1 MPYHYEATSEFMQSV
16 SEVEKLVALA
26 SFDDENRT
34 LFLKLAAVSLVTKF
48 QVFVEKALDEFR
60 YKLNGMTSGRLSLYM
75 KMNAIRLSIKVGAY
89 GLPDGVIRD
98 PKAVVGQFATADL
111 FAGDYLSA
119 EKLGRDSAGATDILG
134 TLNGEK
140 VAISVAIGS
149 YSEGL
154 SNKLQNGDIVS
165 IIIYDKDKYMS
176 YIPPEL
182 KYVRIIT
189 TTTSGGIDRDENTE
203 GEKAVTATVLV
214 TPEQAELLSMYENV
228 TSLHFVLVYRG
239 DKATADA
246 YLKAQDDYLNS
257 HKGQTPAIDE
267 NSEKEDVSEG
277 EQNG

>member
-1 MPYHYEATSEFMQSV
+1 MKGF
-16 SEVEKLVALA
+16 KKIN
-26 SFDDENRT
+26 NRT
-34 LFLKLAAVSLVTKF
+34 IIGIVCIVLALVITFGAAPLVNRISDRKTDI
-48 QVFVEKALDEFR
+48 VRVVNRVER
-60 YKLNGMTSGRLSLYM
+60 GR
-75 KMNAIRLSIKVGAY
+75 AITAQDIEVVKVGAY
-89 GLPDGVIRD
+89 GLPDGVISD
-98 PKAVVGQFATADL
+98 PKAVVGQFAAADL

-119 EKLGRDSAGATDILG
+119 EKLSRDSAGATDILG

-228 TSLHFVLVYRG
+228 S
-239 DKATADA
+239 
-246 YLKAQDDYLNS
+246 
-257 HKGQTPAIDE
+257 
-267 NSEKEDVSEG
+267 
-277 EQNG
+277 

>member
-1 MPYHYEATSEFMQSV
+1 MKVFN
-16 SEVEKLVALA
+16 KIN
-26 SFDDENRT
+26 NRT
-34 LFLKLAAVSLVTKF
+34 IIGIVCIVLALVITFGAAPLVNRISDRKTDI
-48 QVFVEKALDEFR
+48 VRVVNRVER
-60 YKLNGMTSGRLSLYM
+60 GREIT
-75 KMNAIRLSIKVGAY
+75 AQDIEVVKVGAY

-119 EKLGRDSAGATDILG
+119 EKLSRDSAGATDILG

-228 TSLHFVLVYRG
+228 TSLHFVLVRRG
-239 DKATADA
+239 
-246 YLKAQDDYLNS
+246 
-257 HKGQTPAIDE
+257 
-267 NSEKEDVSEG
+267 KELFQPCGKRVRGALSVTWFSPGAVGCRREAARPV
-277 EQNG
+277 

>member
-1 MPYHYEATSEFMQSV
+1 MKVFN
-16 SEVEKLVALA
+16 KIN
-26 SFDDENRT
+26 NRT
-34 LFLKLAAVSLVTKF
+34 IIGIVCIVLALVITFGAAPLVNRISDRKTDI
-48 QVFVEKALDEFR
+48 VRVVNRVER
-60 YKLNGMTSGRLSLYM
+60 GREIT
-75 KMNAIRLSIKVGAY
+75 AQDIEVVKVGAY

-119 EKLGRDSAGATDILG
+119 EKLSRDSAGATDILG

-246 YLKAQDDYLNS
+246 YLKTQDDYLNS
-257 HKGQTPAIDE
+257 HKGQTPAIEE
-267 NSEKEDVSEG
+267 NKEDVSEG